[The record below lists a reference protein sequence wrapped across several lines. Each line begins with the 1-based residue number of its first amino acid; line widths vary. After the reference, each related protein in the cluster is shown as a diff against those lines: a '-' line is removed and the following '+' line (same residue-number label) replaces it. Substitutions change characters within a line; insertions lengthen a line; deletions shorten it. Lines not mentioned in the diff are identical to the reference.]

1 MLSTNSINKHD
12 LVWVFSEIQCPQ
24 HASQIQGLLWKTKH
38 LRPIKTDMEKLMF
51 FCKTLL
57 HIAADY
63 KRASDPFLE
72 EADTGLFRKQLK
84 KKKSKI

>member
-1 MLSTNSINKHD
+1 
-12 LVWVFSEIQCPQ
+12 
-24 HASQIQGLLWKTKH
+24 
-38 LRPIKTDMEKLMF
+38 MF

-72 EADTGLFRKQLK
+72 EADAGLFRKQLK